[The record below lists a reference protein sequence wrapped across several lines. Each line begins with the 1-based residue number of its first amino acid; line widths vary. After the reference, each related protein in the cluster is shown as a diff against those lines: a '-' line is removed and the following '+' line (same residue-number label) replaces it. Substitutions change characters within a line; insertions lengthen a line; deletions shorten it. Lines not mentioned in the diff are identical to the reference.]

1 MIADDGEILLRGT
14 NVLKSYWNNPKAT
27 SATFEGDWF
36 KTGDIGS
43 LDEDGFLSIT
53 GRKKELIITAG
64 GKNVAPALLEDPLRA
79 NPLISQ
85 AVVVGDAK
93 PFVSALISLDEEMLP
108 IWLENNGIKDKMS
121 VEAATNN
128 PVVIAE
134 ISKAIEAVNSKF
146 SSAESIR
153 KFALLPKDL
162 TEKTG
167 HLTPSLK
174 IKRSVVMEDFAHLV
188 DDIYAA
194 SAKSTCHNIGDYKI

>member
-1 MIADDGEILLRGT
+1 MLFR
-14 NVLKSYWNNPKAT
+14 SYWNNSKAT
-27 SATFEGDWF
+27 KSTFEGDWF

-64 GKNVAPALLEDPLRA
+64 GKNVAPAILEDPLRA

-108 IWLENNGIKDKMS
+108 IWLENNGIKESMS
-121 VEAATNN
+121 VEDATNN
-128 PVVIAE
+128 PLVIAE
-134 ISKAIEAVNSKF
+134 ISKAIEAVNSKV
-146 SSAESIR
+146 STAESIR

-174 IKRSVVMEDFAHLV
+174 IKRSVVMEDFSHLV

>member
-1 MIADDGEILLRGT
+1 MIAEDGEILLRGT
-14 NVLKSYWNNPKAT
+14 NVLKGYWNNPKAT
-27 SATFEGDWF
+27 KSTFEGDWF
-36 KTGDIGS
+36 KTGDIGA

-64 GKNVAPALLEDPLRA
+64 GKNVAPAQLEDPLRA

-93 PFVSALISLDEEMLP
+93 PFVSALISIDEEMLP
-108 IWLENNGIKDKMS
+108 IWLENNGIKEKMS
-121 VEAATNN
+121 IEDATNN
-128 PVVIAE
+128 PLVIAE
-134 ISKAIEAVNSKF
+134 ISKAIEAVNSKV
-146 SSAESIR
+146 STAESIR

-174 IKRSVVMEDFAHLV
+174 IKRSVVMEDFSHLV